1 METKDPNNKSGMSNS
16 GQEQNQNQ
24 QGGMNRGDDS
34 NQDNPQ
40 EGAQWDNYQTR
51 SLSSE
56 GGEHIEESDL
66 LRADEVSK
74 QNTGSDSGSGR

>member
-1 METKDPNNKSGMSNS
+1 MEPKDPNNQPGMSNT
-16 GQEQNQNQ
+16 GQDQNQ
-24 QGGMNRGDDS
+24 QGGMNQSDNS

-56 GGEHIEESDL
+56 GGEHMEESDL
-66 LRADEVSK
+66 LRADEASK
-74 QNTGSDSGSGR
+74 QNTGSDSGNSR